1 MVSVSEA
8 KRRLRKQLLERRNA
22 LSENERTEFS
32 LTITN
37 AVLHDE
43 RIKRAQ
49 YVHCYLSFAS
59 EVKTRQLIEVLWE
72 QGKTVFAPI
81 VIGSELLHSV
91 ITSETEFVP
100 DSYGIPTPVHT
111 DYIQTKELLLAKND
125 CVIVPVVGFDAKG
138 ARLGYGKGFYDRFL
152 TTTDAF
158 RCGVAFSCQLCD
170 EIPTDE
176 FDMVMDMIITERQK
190 IKIKE

>member
-1 MVSVSEA
+1 MESVSEV
-8 KRRLRKQLLERRNA
+8 KKRLRKQLLERRNA

-32 LTITN
+32 HTITN
-37 AVLHDE
+37 AVLHDDH
-43 RIKRAQ
+43 IQRAQ
-49 YVHCYLSFAS
+49 YIHCYLSFAS
-59 EVKTRQLIEVLWE
+59 EVKTRHLIEVLWE

-91 ITSETEFVP
+91 ITSETEFAP

-111 DYIQTKELLLAKND
+111 DYLQTHELPLTDND

-176 FDMVMDMIITERQK
+176 FDQNIDIVITEQQK